1 MSHKRQLSRYTGTSV
16 ATQVRR
22 RAARVPRAGQ
32 RTGEE
37 AMKGLLWMLLGLAV
51 GLMVA
56 PRSGANAR
64 QEVLARVNQVFGS

>member
-1 MSHKRQLSRYTGTSV
+1 
-16 ATQVRR
+16 
-22 RAARVPRAGQ
+22 VPRAGQ
-32 RTGEE
+32 RTGEK

-64 QEVLARVNQVFGS
+64 QEVLARVNQIFGS